1 MFNNVI
7 YLNNDQDNLVTKENG
22 ELSQDEFYQ
31 YIFSGEFVD
40 KVSFYNI
47 QDFNKKNKSLIRL
60 Y

>member
-7 YLNNDQDNLVTKENG
+7 YLNNSQNDLVIKEN
-22 ELSQDEFYQ
+22 EKLNQNEFYQ

-47 QDFNKKNKSLIRL
+47 QDFNKKNEPLIRL

>member
-7 YLNNDQDNLVTKENG
+7 YLNNKQDDLIFRKKEKLTQN
-22 ELSQDEFYQ
+22 EFSE

-40 KVSFYNI
+40 KVSFYKI
-47 QDFNKKNKSLIRL
+47 QDFSKKNKSLIHL

>member
-1 MFNNVI
+1 MFSNVI
-7 YLNNDQDNLVTKENG
+7 YLNNNHDDFVFKKKEKLN
-22 ELSQDEFYQ
+22 QNQFYQ
-31 YIFSGEFVD
+31 YTFSGEFVD